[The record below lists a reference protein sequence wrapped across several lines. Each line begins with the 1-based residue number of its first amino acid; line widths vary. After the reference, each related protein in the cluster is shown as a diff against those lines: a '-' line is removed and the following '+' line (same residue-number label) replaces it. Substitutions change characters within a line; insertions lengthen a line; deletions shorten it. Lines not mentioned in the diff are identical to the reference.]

1 MKIAQ
6 GAKATGPRVVVSNA
20 EPVAAGPDSLDGFV
34 SESHAP
40 LTVALSRALTAP
52 RGLRHPRVRSA
63 AKWIGVVA
71 ATAATTLSGLW
82 AYQQRAVPPTPGAL
96 TLQSTPPGLQ
106 VSIAGKAVGATP
118 LALSLPA
125 GEYDVVLAAPDG
137 RRRQLSVTLG
147 AGGSVM
153 QHVEMGA
160 TSALPAIATTGALR
174 VETDPPGQ
182 LVLVDGVRAGT
193 SPVTVTS
200 LTTGRHAVVVR
211 GSRGEVRRTVSVE
224 SGETVSLVLS
234 PVQAASAVTAG
245 WLTVDS
251 PVLLQL
257 KENGK
262 VLGTTESERLMLPAG
277 DHELEMTNAALGFRA
292 TRRVNV
298 AADQT
303 TTLRVDVPNGTLS
316 INALPW
322 AEVWVGGE
330 RVGQTPLANLSR
342 PIGTYEVILRHPQLG
357 ERKTTVTVSTTQ
369 SARLGVDM
377 RAP

>member
-1 MKIAQ
+1 
-6 GAKATGPRVVVSNA
+6 
-20 EPVAAGPDSLDGFV
+20 
-34 SESHAP
+34 
-40 LTVALSRALTAP
+40 
-52 RGLRHPRVRSA
+52 
-63 AKWIGVVA
+63 
-71 ATAATTLSGLW
+71 
-82 AYQQRAVPPTPGAL
+82 
-96 TLQSTPPGLQ
+96 
-106 VSIAGKAVGATP
+106 
-118 LALSLPA
+118 
-125 GEYDVVLAAPDG
+125 
-137 RRRQLSVTLG
+137 
-147 AGGSVM
+147 
-153 QHVEMGA
+153 
-160 TSALPAIATTGALR
+160 
-174 VETDPPGQ
+174 
-182 LVLVDGVRAGT
+182 
-193 SPVTVTS
+193 
-200 LTTGRHAVVVR
+200 VVVR

>member
-1 MKIAQ
+1 MKIAH
-6 GAKATGPRVVVSNA
+6 GVKATGPRVVVSNA
-20 EPVAAGPDSLDGFV
+20 EPGAAGADTLDGFV
-34 SESHAP
+34 SESHVP

-71 ATAATTLSGLW
+71 ATVATTLSGLW

-106 VSIAGKAVGATP
+106 VSIAGRAVGATP

-125 GEYDVVLAAPDG
+125 GQYDVVLTAPDG
-137 RRRQLSVTLG
+137 RSRQLSVTLG
-147 AGGSVM
+147 AGGSVT

-160 TSALPAIATTGALR
+160 TSAPAAIATTGALR

-234 PVQAASAVTAG
+234 PVQAATAVTAG
-245 WLTVDS
+245 WLTVAS

-262 VLGTTESERLMLPAG
+262 VVGTTESERLMLPAG
-277 DHELEMTNAALGFRA
+277 DHELEMSNAALGFSA

-298 AADQT
+298 VADQT

-342 PIGTYEVILRHPQLG
+342 PIGTHEVILRHPQLG
-357 ERKTTVTVSTTQ
+357 ERKTTVTVSATQ
-369 SARLGVDM
+369 AARLGVDM

>member
-1 MKIAQ
+1 M
-6 GAKATGPRVVVSNA
+6 VSNA
-20 EPVAAGPDSLDGFV
+20 EPAAAGADTLDGFV
-34 SESHAP
+34 SESHAS
-40 LTVALSRALTAP
+40 LTVALSRALTER

-71 ATAATTLSGLW
+71 ATVATTLSGLW

-118 LALSLPA
+118 VALSLPA
-125 GEYDVVLAAPDG
+125 GQYDVVLTAPDG
-137 RRRQLSVTLG
+137 RSRQLSVTLG

-160 TSALPAIATTGALR
+160 TSAPAAIATTGALR

-211 GSRGEVRRTVSVE
+211 GARGEVRRTVSVE

-234 PVQAASAVTAG
+234 PVQAAAAVTAG
-245 WLTVDS
+245 WLTVVS

-262 VLGTTESERLMLPAG
+262 VVGTTESERLMLPAG
-277 DHELEMTNAALGFRA
+277 DHELEMSNAALGFSA

-298 AADQT
+298 VADQT
-303 TTLRVDVPNGTLS
+303 TSLRVEVPNGTLS

-342 PIGTYEVILRHPQLG
+342 PIGTHEVILRHPQLG
-357 ERKTTVTVSTTQ
+357 ERRTTVTVSATQ

>member
-1 MKIAQ
+1 
-6 GAKATGPRVVVSNA
+6 VS
-20 EPVAAGPDSLDGFV
+20 
-34 SESHAP
+34 
-40 LTVALSRALTAP
+40 SR
-52 RGLRHPRVRSA
+52 RVRTVV
-63 AKWIGVVA
+63 KWICVVA
-71 ATAATTLSGLW
+71 ASAAATVAGLW
-82 AYQQRAVPPTPGAL
+82 AYQQRAVTPQPASL

-125 GEYDVVLAAPDG
+125 GDYGVVLTAPDG
-137 RRRQLSVTLG
+137 RKRELAVTLG

-160 TSALPAIATTGALR
+160 APAAALATTGALR

-193 SPVTVTS
+193 TPLTVTS
-200 LTTGRHAVVVR
+200 LATGRHAVVVR
-211 GSRGEVRRTVSVE
+211 GARGEVRRNVAIE
-224 SGETVSLVLS
+224 SGETLSLVLS

-245 WLTVDS
+245 WLTVTS

-257 KENGK
+257 REGGK
-262 VLGTTESERLMLPAG
+262 LVGTTESERLMMTAG
-277 DHELEMTNAALGFRA
+277 DHELEMTNAALGFRV
-292 TRRVNV
+292 TRRFNV

-303 TTLRVDVPNGTLS
+303 TALRIDVPNGTLS
-316 INALPW
+316 INAQPW
-322 AEVWVGGE
+322 AEVWISGE
-330 RVGQTPLANLSR
+330 RIGQTPIANISR
-342 PIGTYEVILRHPQLG
+342 PIGTHEVILRHPQLG
-357 ERKTTVTVSTTQ
+357 ERKATVTVSATQ